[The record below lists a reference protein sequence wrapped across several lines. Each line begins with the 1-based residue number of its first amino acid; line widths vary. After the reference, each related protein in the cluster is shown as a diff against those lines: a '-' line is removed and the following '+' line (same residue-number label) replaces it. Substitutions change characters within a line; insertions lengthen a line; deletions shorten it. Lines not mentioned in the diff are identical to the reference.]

1 MKRFILWLKS
11 NDVTKNVFVLCLV
24 MMPIGFFQPWFNMSP
39 GVIPGTLGISAWSFL
54 AVFLFGAYAACYLW
68 RDWQTTLTT
77 VLMEL
82 GLFGMVTLVVSAY
95 FTYARQ
101 WADWVGADPT
111 LAFSQRAIQPWYWV
125 ALGLSILPF
134 VSYQI
139 YLLHRLREKREA
151 MED

>member
-11 NDVTKNVFVLCLV
+11 NDVYKNVFVLCFFLAQ
-24 MMPIGFFQPWFNMSP
+24 IGLLRPWFNASP
-39 GVIPGTLGISAWSFL
+39 GVVSGTLGVYTWSL
-54 AVFLFGAYAACYLW
+54 LLVFSFWIYVACYLW
-68 RDWQTTLTT
+68 RDWRSAVTT

-101 WADWVGADPT
+101 WADWVGAEPT
-111 LAFSQRAIQPWYWV
+111 LAFSQQAIQPWYWV
-125 ALGLSILPF
+125 ALGLSMLPF

-139 YLLHRLREKREA
+139 YLLHRLRESREDA
-151 MED
+151 ED